1 MNQCFWHN
9 KTLSAGCKDD
19 NSSYLLVVEDVLDR
33 EVIILKIFPF
43 HSLGTVLENARWS
56 PQSSSLSHI

>member
-19 NSSYLLVVEDVLDR
+19 NSSYLLVVEDVLADVLLHKFAIR
-33 EVIILKIFPF
+33 LVIF
-43 HSLGTVLENARWS
+43 HMLINEYVRIVY
-56 PQSSSLSHI
+56 LSTP